1 MIWREL
7 APMEQ
12 LVLLWVRV
20 CSLRNWLWTLFA
32 GALAATPALAEEAP
46 RLPPQ
51 LAAEPAGSL
60 APDAA
65 KPSAETKPL
74 GNALLVVRVLLKG
87 CAELR
92 EREVE
97 RILATE
103 LAVDASHSESVHEPT
118 WVVVTCEES
127 KAIVEVHDPLSRKIV
142 QRRFDFGTSNPKSR
156 SRLVAL
162 AAAELVLASW
172 AELAVLP
179 EPRVAPEGAPASS
192 EQRRLIRERV
202 VGPKAKTVLL
212 GTDPNVARESE
223 GPGGERIV
231 YGDYTWERLPGRT
244 VSRVVALGS
253 IRKFPGSD
261 GQLFGGG
268 ARFGTDLLPLHS
280 WAIDALVES
289 GTLGGVRVDSFSAGA
304 MLYFVGESGRH
315 MIARAGAGLRA
326 GLLRGSGG
334 KSADVVFPAFWGW
347 PMLAIAVDARFD
359 HLIIEISSEAG
370 YATLPSRPGSTES
383 SSGVWIGAQ
392 VGLGLT
398 L

>member
-1 MIWREL
+1 MATEAL
-7 APMEQ
+7 AQEAPA
-12 LVLLWVRV
+12 
-20 CSLRNWLWTLFA
+20 T
-32 GALAATPALAEEAP
+32 GALFQQTPPSQPPTSPLSTESGTEA
-46 RLPPQ
+46 R
-51 LAAEPAGSL
+51 
-60 APDAA
+60 
-65 KPSAETKPL
+65 PL

-87 CAELR
+87 CSELR

-103 LAVDASHSESVHEPT
+103 LAVDASHSESVREPT

-142 QRRFDFGTSNPKSR
+142 QRRFDFGTSNPKAR

-179 EPRVAPEGAPASS
+179 EPRIAPEGAPASP

-202 VGPKAKTVLL
+202 VGPKVKTVLL
-212 GTDPNVARESE
+212 GTDPNIARESE
-223 GPGGERIV
+223 GPNGERIV
-231 YGDYTWERLPGRT
+231 YGDYTWERFPGRSI
-244 VSRVVALGS
+244 SRVIALGS

-268 ARFGTDLLPLHS
+268 ARFGTDLVPLHG
-280 WAIDALVES
+280 WAVDALVES
-289 GTLGGVRVDSFSAGA
+289 GTLGGVKVDSFSAGA

-326 GLLRGSGG
+326 GLLRGSGNN
-334 KSADVVFPAFWGW
+334 VVFPAFWGW

-359 HLIIEISSEAG
+359 SLIIEISSEAG
-370 YATLPSRPGSTES
+370 YATLPSRPGSSES
-383 SSGVWIGAQ
+383 SSGVWVGAQ
-392 VGLGLT
+392 VGLGLA